1 MVFVKFFAND
11 IILGRTLLHSFTYTL
26 CRFFGYAIF
35 TKYCSLP
42 KKKNVAFCSF
52 RYFLNYYFTSFIC
65 HTCTIVHRFIFLLI
79 DSMTSVW
86 YSQWFK
92 IYVRRITIKLSQN
105 SSSCRLGNTFIV
117 DI

>member
-42 KKKNVAFCSF
+42 KKKALLFVLSVIFSIITLPHSYAIVV
-52 RYFLNYYFTSFIC
+52 RSFIDLY
-65 HTCTIVHRFIFLLI
+65 FF
-79 DSMTSVW
+79 
-86 YSQWFK
+86 
-92 IYVRRITIKLSQN
+92 
-105 SSSCRLGNTFIV
+105 
-117 DI
+117 